1 MKRKHIAVCLLAAA
15 LAVSVAPAEEENHA
29 DHEALRKMR
38 RAFEEAA
45 AKNDMDLMKPFL
57 ATNFSL
63 VTFTDREF
71 TDFEAFKAQWA
82 KTRSAMLGE
91 SGTYRVDLDPE
102 YSVLMGD
109 VALCRGN
116 AKNELVNSKGS
127 RFEFTSHWS
136 VVCRK
141 TDGEWKIVR
150 GHNSLNPFDNP
161 MLRDRVKSILLKAVF
176 TALGI
181 GLLLGLGGARLAQ
194 RRRG

>member
-1 MKRKHIAVCLLAAA
+1 VKMTQIAACMLAAM
-15 LAVSVAPAEEENHA
+15 LAGSSVVAEEENHA
-29 DHEALRKMR
+29 DHEALRGMR

-45 AKNDMDLMKPFL
+45 AKNNMDLMKPYL
-57 ATNFSL
+57 ATNFSI

-71 TDFEAFKAQWA
+71 SAFESFKAQWG
-82 KTRSAMLGE
+82 KTRNAMLGE
-91 SGTYRVDLDPE
+91 RGSYRVDLDPE

-116 AKNELVNSKGS
+116 AKNELVDGKGH

-141 TDGEWKIVR
+141 IDGEWKIVR

-161 MLRDRVKSILLKAVF
+161 MLKQGVKSLLVKAV
-176 TALGI
+176 AAGLVAGLVLGAV
-181 GLLLGLGGARLAQ
+181 GARLL
-194 RRRG
+194 RRRT